1 MLDIPA
7 YVLASAMKNI
17 KKNAVP
23 KKCLYLEFFWSVFV
37 RIWTEYGEIRSI
49 SQYSV
54 QMRKNTDQEN
64 SEYRHFL
71 RFDDYLIIG

>member
-1 MLDIPA
+1 MLEIPA

-54 QMRKNTDQEN
+54 QMPENADQN
-64 SEYRHFL
+64 KSEYRHFSRSAIL
-71 RFDDYLIIG
+71 KC